1 MTENYRKRCEICGK
15 SSWKI
20 ILGNQMVSVCS
31 GREVLKETPLVKGMC
46 SNCGFVYTLRSPL
59 EENIDHY
66 YKEVYSS
73 KLRSDAYDYRNYSH
87 GMTFSEVQHNFLFLY
102 KFPIIGRMID
112 IGCGKGF
119 LEEAFAERYPEW
131 EIEGVDPNVASIKM
145 ARKRMPKS
153 RFYNKSF
160 EGKDYEKNAYDL
172 VCIHAV
178 LNRVSARAFLRDI
191 TKMLKIGGI
200 LSTEIAIFPQAPFE
214 LYFADHT
221 CMYFKEHL
229 FAITE
234 EFNLEL
240 VEEDTKGSKWRFL
253 FKKVSDAGSQR
264 KGELFAVVRG
274 IKNRVKSIVTS
285 WQKMLD
291 EVNRC
296 KNQGEKV
303 AFYGQGSTL
312 MIILTNIE
320 FPKEQIAGIYDD
332 NPHKVGEVVCGVEVK
347 QSGDEMKRAD
357 AIVLCAGP
365 EGIASMKNAVGDY
378 DGKMIHL

>member
-1 MTENYRKRCEICGK
+1 MTENYRKRCEICGE
-15 SSWKI
+15 SSWEI
-20 ILGNQMVSVCS
+20 ILNNQMVSVCS
-31 GREVLKETPLVKGMC
+31 GREVLNDTPLVKGMC
-46 SNCGFVYTLRSPL
+46 ANCGFVYTLSSAL
-59 EENIDHY
+59 DGDINHY

-73 KLRSDAYDYRNYSH
+73 KLKSDAYDYRNYSH
-87 GMTFSEVQHNFLFLY
+87 GTTFSEVQHNFLFSY

-119 LEEAFAERYPEW
+119 LEEAFAERYPAW
-131 EIEGVDPNVASIKM
+131 EVEGVDPNVTSIKM
-145 ARKRMPKS
+145 AQKRMPKAQ
-153 RFYNKSF
+153 FYTKSF

-178 LNRVSARAFLRDI
+178 LNRVSARAFLQDV

-200 LSTEIAIFPQAPFE
+200 FSTEIAIFPQAPFE

-240 VEEDTKGSKWRFL
+240 IKEDTKGSKWRFL
-253 FKKVSDAGSQR
+253 FKKVPDAGSQK
-264 KGELFAVVRG
+264 KGELFAVVED
-274 IKNRVKSIVTS
+274 IKNRVKEIVAS
-285 WQKMLD
+285 WQRMFK
-291 EVNRC
+291 EVSCC
-296 KNQGEKV
+296 KQEGKKV
-303 AFYGQGSTL
+303 AFYGQGTTL
-312 MIILTNIE
+312 MIVLAGTK

-347 QSGDEMKRAD
+347 QSGEEMKSANS
-357 AIVLCAGP
+357 IVLCAGP
-365 EGIASMKNAVGDY
+365 EGIAAMKNTVGDY
-378 DGKMIHL
+378 DGKIIHL

>member
-1 MTENYRKRCEICGK
+1 
-15 SSWKI
+15 
-20 ILGNQMVSVCS
+20 
-31 GREVLKETPLVKGMC
+31 
-46 SNCGFVYTLRSPL
+46 
-59 EENIDHY
+59 
-66 YKEVYSS
+66 
-73 KLRSDAYDYRNYSH
+73 
-87 GMTFSEVQHNFLFLY
+87 
-102 KFPIIGRMID
+102 
-112 IGCGKGF
+112 
-119 LEEAFAERYPEW
+119 
-131 EIEGVDPNVASIKM
+131 
-145 ARKRMPKS
+145 
-153 RFYNKSF
+153 
-160 EGKDYEKNAYDL
+160 
-172 VCIHAV
+172 
-178 LNRVSARAFLRDI
+178 
-191 TKMLKIGGI
+191 MLKIGGI